1 MQSNGIFMWWLQQ
14 KQHEEQIGKEQPKLY
29 LEVPHTMEAL
39 SPKEEKKEPAR
50 VIILDIWLLR
60 KQEAHN
66 VS

>member
-1 MQSNGIFMWWLQQ
+1 MQSNSIFMWWLQQ
-14 KQHEEQIGKEQPKLY
+14 KQLEEQREAERPRLY
-29 LEVPHTMEAL
+29 VQAPYLVEERNK
-39 SPKEEKKEPAR
+39 KEEQKEPAR